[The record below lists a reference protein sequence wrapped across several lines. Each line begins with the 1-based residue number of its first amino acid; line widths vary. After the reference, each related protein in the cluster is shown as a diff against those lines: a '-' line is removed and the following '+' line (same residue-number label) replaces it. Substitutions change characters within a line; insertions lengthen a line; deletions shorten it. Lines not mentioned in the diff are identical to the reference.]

1 MDYRFVLRLFPA
13 RACNR
18 TRSSSL
24 AILSLPEG
32 RMIKLLH
39 RHRHPPYNEED
50 SLFLLPRW
58 RDRARKPV
66 LLNFMRP
73 ATMAAGG
80 PLKEGSRKDG
90 EGTSRSKMAPKPKRR
105 RRRRPGENIIYSI
118 EFNSSIV
125 ICVTL
130 TVAAGHQRRWT
141 GPNTRSTY
149 LYHTTNHPAG
159 YAQCDVAG
167 LGELVLV
174 EAMLWHLA
182 ASTGSISTCMQLGSL
197 LRGMGV
203 ENSASQ
209 STTRFASFVISSLQV
224 FIQLCRL
231 AIQN

>member
-39 RHRHPPYNEED
+39 RHRHPPYNKED

-149 LYHTTNHPAG
+149 LYHNQPSRRICTMWCCRAG
-159 YAQCDVAG
+159 RAGSGWGYVVASRG
-167 LGELVLV
+167 LYGMHFYLHAVGEHNPRHGRR
-174 EAMLWHLA
+174 EF
-182 ASTGSISTCMQLGSL
+182 C
-197 LRGMGV
+197 
-203 ENSASQ
+203 
-209 STTRFASFVISSLQV
+209 
-224 FIQLCRL
+224 
-231 AIQN
+231 